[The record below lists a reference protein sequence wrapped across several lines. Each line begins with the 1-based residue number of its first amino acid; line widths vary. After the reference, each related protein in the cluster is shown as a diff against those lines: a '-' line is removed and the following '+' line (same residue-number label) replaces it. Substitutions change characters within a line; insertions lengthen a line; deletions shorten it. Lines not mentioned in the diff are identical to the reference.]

1 MNSSSNEF
9 THVLEN
15 SKTDVSV
22 GFRRLWCSSKGHQ
35 HGVSIQSLI
44 NLGTTL
50 FRISHIMKYRTDLS
64 LGEAFWIF
72 IFFHFPDSGL
82 SVLNGMHFYF

>member
-1 MNSSSNEF
+1 MNSL
-9 THVLEN
+9 VCW
-15 SKTDVSV
+15 KTQRQMFLSVS
-22 GFRRLWCSSKGHQ
+22 GGYGAL
-35 HGVSIQSLI
+35 QSLI

-50 FRISHIMKYRTDLS
+50 FRISRIMKYRTDLS
-64 LGEAFWIF
+64 LGEAFCIF